1 MTVPAYLLPI
11 VAGALAGLTLGT
23 LFFRGLAATARLYAV
38 GGVRRAMPLY
48 LLRLAGATAG
58 FTIAA
63 VWGGAE
69 ALLAMLAGF
78 QLARSV
84 VVRRER
90 RMQEGALEGPQER
103 MP

>member
-1 MTVPAYLLPI
+1 MTAPFLLPI
-11 VAGALAGLTLGT
+11 LAGALAGLALGI
-23 LFFRGLAATARLYAV
+23 LFFRGLAATARLYVV

-58 FTIAA
+58 FTMAA
-63 VWGGAE
+63 VWGGA
-69 ALLAMLAGF
+69 APLLAMLAGF

-90 RMQEGALEGPQER
+90 RTQEGTP
-103 MP
+103 

>member
-1 MTVPAYLLPI
+1 MTTAPFLVPV
-11 VAGALAGLTLGT
+11 VAGALAGLALGI
-23 LFFRGLAATARLYAV
+23 LFFRGLAATARLYAL
-38 GGVRRAMPLY
+38 GGVRRAVPLY

-78 QLARSV
+78 QLARSI
-84 VVRRER
+84 VVRREKR
-90 RMQEGALEGPQER
+90 AQEGAP
-103 MP
+103 

>member
-1 MTVPAYLLPI
+1 MTTAPYLLPI
-11 VAGALAGLTLGT
+11 VAGALAGLVLGV
-23 LFFRGLAATARLYAV
+23 LFFRGLAATARLYAL
-38 GGVRRAMPLY
+38 GGVRRAVPLY

-63 VWGGAE
+63 IWGGAE

-78 QLARSV
+78 QLARTV

-90 RMQEGALEGPQER
+90 RAQEETP
-103 MP
+103 

>member
-1 MTVPAYLLPI
+1 MTTAPFLVPV
-11 VAGALAGLTLGT
+11 VAGALAGLALGV
-23 LFFRGLAATARLYAV
+23 LFFRGLAATARLYAL
-38 GGVRRAMPLY
+38 GGVRRAVPLY

-78 QLARSV
+78 QLARSI
-84 VVRRER
+84 VVRREKR
-90 RMQEGALEGPQER
+90 AQEGAP
-103 MP
+103 

>member
-1 MTVPAYLLPI
+1 MTITPLLFPI
-11 VAGALAGLTLGT
+11 IAGLAAGLALGA

-63 VWGGAE
+63 AWGGAE
-69 ALLAMLAGF
+69 VLLAMLAGF
-78 QLARSV
+78 QMARAV
-84 VVRRER
+84 MVRHER
-90 RMQEGALEGPQER
+90 RAQEEAR
-103 MP
+103 

>member
-1 MTVPAYLLPI
+1 MTAVPFLVPV
-11 VAGALAGLTLGT
+11 VAGALAGLALGV
-23 LFFRGLAATARLYAV
+23 LFFRGLAATARLYAL
-38 GGVRRAMPLY
+38 GGVRRAVPLY

-63 VWGGAE
+63 LWGGAE

-78 QLARSV
+78 QLARTV

-90 RMQEGALEGPQER
+90 RAQEGTS
-103 MP
+103 

>member
-1 MTVPAYLLPI
+1 MTTAPYLIPI
-11 VAGALAGLTLGT
+11 AAGALAGLALGV
-23 LFFRGLAATARLYAV
+23 LFFRGLAATARLYAL
-38 GGVRRAMPLY
+38 GGVRRAVPLY

-63 VWGGAE
+63 LWGGAE

-78 QLARSV
+78 QLARSI

-90 RMQEGALEGPQER
+90 RTQEGTP
-103 MP
+103 

>member
-1 MTVPAYLLPI
+1 MTTAPYLLPI
-11 VAGALAGLTLGT
+11 VAGALAGLVLGV
-23 LFFRGLAATARLYAV
+23 LFFRGLAATARLYAL
-38 GGVRRAMPLY
+38 GGVRRAVPLY

-78 QLARSV
+78 QLARTV
-84 VVRRER
+84 VVRREKR
-90 RMQEGALEGPQER
+90 AQEGTP
-103 MP
+103 